1 MPKKIFLSDLDLSLN
16 QLLQAKLENLA
27 VDPANSESRL
37 YYNTAIKK
45 IKYFNGT
52 VWLTVIDD
60 LDTRLTNA
68 RTPSSH
74 VIATNVGLG
83 AEHTIS
89 GAAAGM
95 VLRASGATAA
105 NFQQLAHSDLSGVG
119 TNTHA
124 EIDTHLGDATKHR
137 VINDAGSSL
146 TDLFSAS
153 KILQLIADLNSTVAG
168 ALIFKGG
175 YDAATNT
182 PNLDIAPSATIKQGW
197 TYVATTAGTFFTEE
211 VEPGDL
217 IIAKQDAPTTLAHFT
232 VVNKNIPAILGAT
245 TTVAGILMLATQ
257 ADVNAGTDAA
267 KAVTSAT
274 LQAKLGLSGTQS
286 VVRKES
292 AIIGDGIATSY
303 VINHGL
309 ASRNVSVAIHRNA
322 APFDEVET
330 EVQKTT
336 TGSITVL
343 FSVAPLASQYV
354 VTING

>member
-27 VDPANSESRL
+27 ADPANSESRL

-45 IKYFNGT
+45 IKYYNGT

-68 RTPSSH
+68 RTPSAH

-105 NFQQLAHSDLSGVG
+105 NFQQLLHGDLGNVG

-124 EIDTHLGDATKHR
+124 QIDTHIADATKHR
-137 VINDAGSSL
+137 VINDAGTTT

-153 KILQLIADLNSTVAG
+153 RILQLIADVNSAVVG
-168 ALIFKGG
+168 SLVFKGG
-175 YDAATNT
+175 YDAATNV
-182 PNLDIAPSATIKQGW
+182 PDLDTAPSATIKQGW
-197 TYVATTAGTFFTEE
+197 TYVATTAGAFFAEN
-211 VEPGDL
+211 VEAGDL
-217 IIAKQDAPTTLAHFT
+217 IIAKQDAPTTLAHYT
-232 VVNKNIPAILGAT
+232 VVNKNIPAILSAT
-245 TTVAGILMLATQ
+245 TVVEGLMFLATQ
-257 ADVNAGTDAA
+257 AEVNAGTDAT
-267 KAVTSAT
+267 KAVTSVT
-274 LQAKLGLSGTQS
+274 LQAKLGLSGTQT
-286 VVRKES
+286 VVRRES
-292 AIIGDGIATSY
+292 AIIGDGAATSY

-309 ASRNVSVAIHRNA
+309 ASRNITVRIHRNS
-322 APFDEVET
+322 APYDEVET

-343 FSVAPLASQYV
+343 FSVAPSASQYV
-354 VTING
+354 VTLNG